1 MRKGDFVLEI
11 GAHVGFLTRRYSAL
25 VGPSG
30 FVLAVEPSGENFSF
44 LKKNTGNQSNIK
56 IVNVACGDVD
66 GEVELFEDPFGG
78 FCSSANRAFYEEK
91 MLGLRESLSDCNV
104 TETKV
109 WVECRSID
117 SLVEEIRMQPDFI
130 KIDVEGFE
138 FSVLKG
144 ASKFLTG
151 ARVVMVEV
159 SCDVAEVHALLR
171 KAGFT
176 PISGHMQGGVNDE
189 SLPVGNIFFLKDGV
203 GIKD

>member
-11 GAHVGFLTRRYSAL
+11 GAHVGFLSRRFSNL
-25 VGPSG
+25 VGPAG

-44 LKKNTGNQSNIK
+44 LKKNTENQSNIK
-56 IVNVACGDVD
+56 IANVACGDVD

-78 FCSSANRAFYEEK
+78 FCSSVNRAFYKEK
-91 MLGLRESLSDCNV
+91 MLGLRESLSHCNA
-104 TETKV
+104 TETIIRADCK
-109 WVECRSID
+109 SIE

-138 FSVLKG
+138 LSVLKG
-144 ASKFLTG
+144 ASKVLTG

-159 SCDVAEVHALLR
+159 SCDVVEVHALLK

-176 PISGHMQGGVNDE
+176 PLTGRMVGDVNDGR
-189 SLPVGNIFFLKDGV
+189 LPVGNIFFLKDAV